1 MQVESERSGIFRSG
15 NQSRWDKDGKG
26 EDERCFGLADTKV
39 CQGCAE
45 VLGIGKL
52 LSSIH

>member
-1 MQVESERSGIFRSG
+1 MKSERSGIFRGG
-15 NQSRWDKDGKG
+15 NQSKQDKDRRG
-26 EDERCFGLADTKV
+26 EGERCFELADTKV

-52 LSSIH
+52 LSLIY